1 MLYKV
6 LSFLYKE
13 HHFMGNPVMRNHVR
27 RGPFRIDS
35 YIFEKRSD

>member
-13 HHFMGNPVMRNHVR
+13 HHFMGNPVMKNHVR
-27 RGPFRIDS
+27 RGLAVSIVI
-35 YIFEKRSD
+35 Y